1 MLIFTAIG
9 EWMQQKL
16 LSIAGN
22 REWLHEQEGLHR
34 IKGAD
39 ELAQLFAEE
48 FTIDNTRTGA
58 VGVATGVGAGAG
70 AAAAGDDT
78 AMIFCSSVCCYDF

>member
-1 MLIFTAIG
+1 MDAAETP
-9 EWMQQKL
+9 EHR
-16 LSIAGN
+16 
-22 REWLHEQEGLHR
+22 REPRVAARARRTLHR

-39 ELAQLFAEE
+39 ELTKLFAEG

-78 AMIFCSSVCCYDF
+78 SMLFFCSSVCCYCFLR